1 MKRQKNK
8 KCINQILVTN
18 SVIVTP
24 DFKKKKTL
32 YKFNFCL
39 FCFLA
44 VTLFSCCIYAE
55 YDRSRSEHVSKD
67 ILLGIYEDQKE
78 DNTTISVEEGVIVI
92 NALDKENEEDNIT
105 QSIVNLSDLTSD
117 KSKQKITESIAPD
130 GKSYYTES
138 ILKIP
143 KLGIEYPVL
152 SDTSD
157 ELLKISLNRF
167 WGPDPNEVG
176 NYVIVGHNYNNGKM
190 FGKLPNI
197 KIGDTCELTDLSGRT
212 VTYRVY
218 KMYVV
223 DPNDVSC
230 TSQLTNGKREITLI
244 TCTSTGKQ
252 RHIIKA
258 EAI

>member
-1 MKRQKNK
+1 MNRQKRK

-24 DFKKKKTL
+24 DFKRKKRL

-39 FCFLA
+39 SCFLA
-44 VTLFSCCIYAE
+44 ITLFSCCIYAE
-55 YDRSRSEHVSKD
+55 YDRNKSEQVSQD
-67 ILLGIYEDQKE
+67 ILLGLQNSDKEKE
-78 DNTTISVEEGVIVI
+78 DNTTISLEEGVIIV
-92 NALDKENEEDNIT
+92 NALADNEEKSSSVI
-105 QSIVNLSDLTSD
+105 NLSDLMNGNSD
-117 KSKQKITESIAPD
+117 ENIVESIAPD

-143 KLGIEYPVL
+143 RLGIEYPVL

-157 ELLKISLNRF
+157 ELLKISLNRL
-167 WGPDPNEVG
+167 WGPKPNDVG
-176 NYVIVGHNYNNGKM
+176 NYVIVGHNYKGGKM

-212 VTYRVY
+212 VTYKVY
-218 KMYVV
+218 EMYVV
-223 DPNDVSC
+223 EPEDVSC

-252 RHIIKA
+252 RHVIKA